1 MSLNGMLLSGLTNSH
16 PLVKLAA
23 KYWWL
28 AIPAGWAMWTLS
40 KKREK
45 VDAAGL
51 IQDFGTC
58 FGPVLPIIILGEM
71 CSDREERQKAAPA
84 QAVGLQGPIKEAS
97 FVVQP
102 AAKPAEPLAGFPP
115 QFMAQ

>member
-1 MSLNGMLLSGLTNSH
+1 MNKMLLSGLVSSH

-45 VDAAGL
+45 IDAAGL

-71 CSDREERQKAAPA
+71 CSDREERQKAT
-84 QAVGLQGPIKEAS
+84 VSGLQGPIKDAS

-102 AAKPAEPLAGFPP
+102 AGTQAETLAGDAAMP
-115 QFMAQ
+115 QFGT

>member
-1 MSLNGMLLSGLTNSH
+1 
-16 PLVKLAA
+16 
-23 KYWWL
+23 
-28 AIPAGWAMWTLS
+28 MWTLS

>member
-1 MSLNGMLLSGLTNSH
+1 MLLSGLTASH
-16 PLVKLAA
+16 PLVRLAA

-45 VDAAGL
+45 VDAAGI

-71 CSDREERQKAAPA
+71 CSDREERQKATPA
-84 QAVGLQGPIKEAS
+84 QAVGLQGPIRDAS

-102 AAKPAEPLAGFPP
+102 VSGPVQTDDTLAGFPP

>member
-1 MSLNGMLLSGLTNSH
+1 MMNKMLLSGLAGSH
-16 PLVKLAA
+16 PLVRLAA

-40 KKREK
+40 RKREK
-45 VDAAGL
+45 IDAAGL

-71 CSDREERQKAAPA
+71 CSDREERQKVAG
-84 QAVGLQGPIKEAS
+84 VGLQGPIKDAA
-97 FVVQP
+97 FAVVP
-102 AAKPAEPLAGFPP
+102 AGTQAETLAGAEAMP
-115 QFMAQ
+115 QFGN

>member
-1 MSLNGMLLSGLTNSH
+1 MNKMLLSGLASSH

-45 VDAAGL
+45 IDAAGL

-71 CSDREERQKAAPA
+71 CSDREERQKAAAPVA
-84 QAVGLQGPIKEAS
+84 GLQGPIRDAA
-97 FVVQP
+97 FTVQP
-102 AAKPAEPLAGFPP
+102 AGTQAETLAGADAMP
-115 QFMAQ
+115 QFGT

>member
-1 MSLNGMLLSGLTNSH
+1 MNKMLLAGLTNSH

-45 VDAAGL
+45 IDAAGL
-51 IQDFGTC
+51 IADFGTC

-71 CSDREERQKAAPA
+71 CADRAERQQAAPA
-84 QAVGLQGPIKEAS
+84 AVGIQGPIKDAS

-102 AAKPAEPLAGFPP
+102 VATP
-115 QFMAQ
+115 QFAV